1 MSCRLL
7 LGERRERGP
16 GQRDRTPRATVAF
29 APVESVQ
36 TEVSFRTENFLG
48 RALGADCSFIDR
60 GVPRGPDLVLSEPR
74 RRPPGPCPR
83 QAASRRRRESRVD
96 RGPRR
101 GRSKRY
107 LPFRRRADRTCPPP
121 ELGASTFAVR
131 GVPPPTPPLWTEVGR
146 PSSRVHVLV
155 TRSPCHPHPSCIRRS
170 RRFASLVRSALVV
183 QRGAVSGPRRGWR
196 RPPSSSLLWISQ

>member
-1 MSCRLL
+1 MRLL
-7 LGERRERGP
+7 CRVCSSAP
-16 GQRDRTPRATVAF
+16 QRASYSHSLRTSLQRPVPARSGDSLRPEDFAAPSPATPSPPSRSLPSPSGIQTPSRVPVTPRH
-29 APVESVQ
+29 S
-36 TEVSFRTENFLG
+36 
-48 RALGADCSFIDR
+48 
-60 GVPRGPDLVLSEPR
+60 PRGA
-74 RRPPGPCPR
+74 PPPARGG
-83 QAASRRRRESRVD
+83 SRTSAREIE
-96 RGPRR
+96 
-101 GRSKRY
+101 RY